1 MTSLVPCRGG
11 GLLADLGQGWPEPV
25 RWPQVAQRPVAQ
37 LPHQTLPVRH
47 LALGVVPLEDGDNLG
62 EQGDKVGGLDVA
74 VLLQLGDE
82 AHERGGVGGVLGAQL
97 LELSAEEGEGELAG
111 PELEGGRIA
120 HQDLQLVQKMWRRH
134 RSWQR
139 SHLHISESV
148 SAKAPETGSGNI
160 VSMILKKSTSSLAA
174 AALETADMTR
184 RKERGVTGIP
194 CWEEVEHSS
203 FEAKIASIRSR
214 SDAEHRDCK

>member
-1 MTSLVPCRGG
+1 MS
-11 GLLADLGQGWPEPV
+11 
-25 RWPQVAQRPVAQ
+25 QRSVAQ

-62 EQGDKVGGLDVA
+62 EQGDEVGGLDVA

-97 LELSAEEGEGELAG
+97 LELGAEEGEGELAG
-111 PELEGGRIA
+111 PELEGGRVA

-139 SHLHISESV
+139 SHLHVSA
-148 SAKAPETGSGNI
+148 SAKAPERASATVSG
-160 VSMILKKSTSSLAA
+160 
-174 AALETADMTR
+174 
-184 RKERGVTGIP
+184 
-194 CWEEVEHSS
+194 
-203 FEAKIASIRSR
+203 
-214 SDAEHRDCK
+214 